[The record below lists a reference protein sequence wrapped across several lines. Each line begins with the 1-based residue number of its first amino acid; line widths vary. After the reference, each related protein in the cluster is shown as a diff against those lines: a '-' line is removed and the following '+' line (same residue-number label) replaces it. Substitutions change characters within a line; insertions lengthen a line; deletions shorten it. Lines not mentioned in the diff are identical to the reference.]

1 MGTKSKKKRDKRSR
15 RHQPLRW
22 AIGLPPT
29 LASIR
34 TLKKAAGQQPS
45 DESGIDVLTLHPDF
59 EETEKAQMDFD
70 RAVFTK
76 IPKVGLLRHPYESE
90 LDLRQMYEQEHGPG
104 SAANL
109 LLMLYVTCPIPGE
122 SSVRHKEPTAL
133 DSEHV
138 LYKPLSQGQCA
149 LIGRNP
155 NGMFCYGLLLQ
166 RLPIEIIAD
175 GIFPVSASASF

>member
-1 MGTKSKKKRDKRSR
+1 MENKSKKKRDKRTG

-45 DESGIDVLTLHPDF
+45 NDREIDVLTRHPDF
-59 EETEKAQMDFD
+59 EETETAQMDFD
-70 RAVFTK
+70 RAIFTK

-90 LDLRQMYEQEHGPG
+90 IDLRQMYEQEHGPG
-104 SAANL
+104 SAAKL

-133 DSEHV
+133 DPEHI
-138 LYKPLSQGQCA
+138 LYKPLSQGKCA
-149 LIGRNP
+149 LIGQNP

-175 GIFPVSASASF
+175 GLFPVSASAFF